1 MGYVIFPKIDFRWN
15 TDTANSSEN
24 NNTNSS
30 VANLKND
37 DELLSKIS
45 A

>member
-24 NNTNSS
+24 NNSSS

-37 DELLSKIS
+37 DELLSKIG